1 MKKKKSESDY
11 DVGYRK
17 PPKHTQFKPGKSGN
31 PKGRP
36 KGRKNY
42 TTIVR
47 EALAKKVAVSEGGRV
62 REVSYAEAVLM
73 ALAAKALKGD
83 VRAAESLLRLMQ
95 QHLAGGDE
103 AESGSA
109 IDPEIVIQFI
119 DAKGRPKSIGKS
131 SSDGKEARSSLRR
144 SEN

>member
-36 KGRKNY
+36 KRRKNY

-47 EALAKKVAVSEGGRV
+47 EALSKKVAVSEGGRV
-62 REVSYAEAVLM
+62 REVSYAEAVVM
-73 ALAAKALKGD
+73 ALTAKALKGD

-95 QHLAGGDE
+95 RHLAGWDE

-119 DAKGRPKSIGKS
+119 DAKGRPKSIGKNS
-131 SSDGKEARSSLRR
+131 ADGKEARSSLRR